1 MAGANCEAH
10 ELASGADHRT
20 RSAFIAVQGNYADV
34 LTRWRGR
41 TLGALIWRNGYLL
54 DSDTKYCLLCW
65 FCASN
70 RECSLC
76 RGAALVQGCSPVASK
91 ENQNNE
97 RC

>member
-41 TLGALIWRNGYLL
+41 TFG
-54 DSDTKYCLLCW
+54 
-65 FCASN
+65 
-70 RECSLC
+70 
-76 RGAALVQGCSPVASK
+76 SPNLAKWVSA
-91 ENQNNE
+91 
-97 RC
+97 